1 MQNTKKVLSLIATF
15 VMAMMIF
22 VGCSSK
28 PTTMQDREGNEFN
41 VPKEVNTIIS
51 TAPVLSLIAT
61 FVMAMM
67 IFVGCSSKPTTMQ
80 DREGNEFNV
89 PKEVNTIISTAPSN
103 TEVLVALGLA
113 DKLVAVDK
121 YSADVEG
128 ISEDL
133 PKIDFRNP
141 DAEAII
147 ALNPDIVIASGH
159 NKAGDED
166 PFALIKEAGI
176 PVAYIPSSY
185 SIDGIYGDIE
195 FIASLT
201 DTEKEGKDLINS
213 MKEEI
218 ESIKSIGN
226 TITDKKNVYFEIGAG
241 SGLYTFGNETFL
253 NEMIETIGAT
263 NVFGEENSWIT
274 VALIKEA
281 GIPVAYIPSSYS
293 IDGIYGDIEFIAS
306 LTDTEKEGKDL
317 INSMKEEIE
326 SIKSI
331 GNTITDKKNVYFEIG
346 AGSGLY
352 TFGNE
357 TFLNEMIETIGATN
371 VFGEEN
377 SWITVTPEAV
387 IDANPDVILANT
399 PGTNEAGLTAVEDIK
414 SREGWDTV
422 AAVQNGDVYEIDKNS
437 SSRASQNI
445 IKALKEMAK
454 AVYPDEYKD
463 F

>member
-1 MQNTKKVLSLIATF
+1 MKNTKK
-15 VMAMMIF
+15 
-22 VGCSSK
+22 
-28 PTTMQDREGNEFN
+28 
-41 VPKEVNTIIS
+41 
-51 TAPVLSLIAT
+51 VLSLIAT

-218 ESIKSIGN
+218 EAIKAIG
-226 TITDKKNVYFEIGAG
+226 D
-241 SGLYTFGNETFL
+241 
-253 NEMIETIGAT
+253 
-263 NVFGEENSWIT
+263 
-274 VALIKEA
+274 
-281 GIPVAYIPSSYS
+281 
-293 IDGIYGDIEFIAS
+293 
-306 LTDTEKEGKDL
+306 
-317 INSMKEEIE
+317 
-326 SIKSI
+326 
-331 GNTITDKKNVYFEIG
+331 TITDKKNVYFEIG

-414 SREGWDTV
+414 SREGWDTI
-422 AAVQNGDVYEIDKNS
+422 AAVQNSDVYEIDKNS

-454 AVYPDEYKD
+454 AVYPNEYKD

>member
-1 MQNTKKVLSLIATF
+1 MQNTKK
-15 VMAMMIF
+15 
-22 VGCSSK
+22 
-28 PTTMQDREGNEFN
+28 
-41 VPKEVNTIIS
+41 
-51 TAPVLSLIAT
+51 VLSLIAT

-274 VALIKEA
+274 V
-281 GIPVAYIPSSYS
+281 
-293 IDGIYGDIEFIAS
+293 
-306 LTDTEKEGKDL
+306 
-317 INSMKEEIE
+317 
-326 SIKSI
+326 
-331 GNTITDKKNVYFEIG
+331 
-346 AGSGLY
+346 
-352 TFGNE
+352 
-357 TFLNEMIETIGATN
+357 
-371 VFGEEN
+371 
-377 SWITVTPEAV
+377 TPEAV

-414 SREGWDTV
+414 SREGWDTI
-422 AAVQNGDVYEIDKNS
+422 AAVQNSDVYEIDKNS

-454 AVYPDEYKD
+454 AVYPDEYKE

>member
-1 MQNTKKVLSLIATF
+1 MQNMKKVLSLVATF

-28 PTTMQDREGNEFN
+28 PTTM
-41 VPKEVNTIIS
+41 K
-51 TAPVLSLIAT
+51 
-61 FVMAMM
+61 
-67 IFVGCSSKPTTMQ
+67 

-128 ISEDL
+128 VSEDI

-147 ALNPDIVIASGH
+147 SLNPDIVIASGH

-201 DTEKEGKDLINS
+201 GTEKEGKDLINS
-213 MKEEI
+213 MKEEV
-218 ESIKSIGN
+218 EAIKAIGD
-226 TITDKKNVYFEIGAG
+226 TITDKKSVYFEIGAG

-253 NEMIETIGAT
+253 NEMIETIGAI
-263 NVFGEENSWIT
+263 NIFG
-274 VALIKEA
+274 
-281 GIPVAYIPSSYS
+281 
-293 IDGIYGDIEFIAS
+293 D
-306 LTDTEKEGKDL
+306 
-317 INSMKEEIE
+317 
-326 SIKSI
+326 
-331 GNTITDKKNVYFEIG
+331 
-346 AGSGLY
+346 
-352 TFGNE
+352 
-357 TFLNEMIETIGATN
+357 
-371 VFGEEN
+371 EN

-387 IDANPDVILANT
+387 IDANPDVILANS
-399 PGTNEAGLTAVEDIK
+399 PGTNEAGLTAVEDIV

-422 AAVQNGDVYEIDKNS
+422 TAVKNGDVYQIDKNS

>member
-1 MQNTKKVLSLIATF
+1 MKKVLSLVATF

-41 VPKEVNTIIS
+41 
-51 TAPVLSLIAT
+51 
-61 FVMAMM
+61 
-67 IFVGCSSKPTTMQ
+67 G
-80 DREGNEFNV
+80 

-159 NKAGDED
+159 NKVGDED

-176 PVAYIPSSY
+176 TVVYIPSSY

-195 FIASLT
+195 FISSLT
-201 DTEKEGKDLINS
+201 DTEKEGTELINS
-213 MKEEI
+213 MKEEV
-218 ESIKSIGN
+218 EAIKAIGD
-226 TITDKKNVYFEIGAG
+226 TITDKKKVYFEIGAG

-274 VALIKEA
+274 A
-281 GIPVAYIPSSYS
+281 
-293 IDGIYGDIEFIAS
+293 
-306 LTDTEKEGKDL
+306 
-317 INSMKEEIE
+317 
-326 SIKSI
+326 
-331 GNTITDKKNVYFEIG
+331 
-346 AGSGLY
+346 
-352 TFGNE
+352 
-357 TFLNEMIETIGATN
+357 
-371 VFGEEN
+371 
-377 SWITVTPEAV
+377 TPEAI

-399 PGTNEAGLTAVEDIK
+399 PGTNEAGLTAIEDIE
-414 SREGWDTV
+414 SREGWDTIT
-422 AAVQNGDVYEIDKNS
+422 AVKNGDVYQIDKNS

-445 IKALKEMAK
+445 IKALKEIDK
-454 AVYPDEYKD
+454 DVYQDEYKD

>member
-1 MQNTKKVLSLIATF
+1 MQNMKKVLSLVATF

-28 PTTMQDREGNEFN
+28 PTTM
-41 VPKEVNTIIS
+41 K
-51 TAPVLSLIAT
+51 
-61 FVMAMM
+61 
-67 IFVGCSSKPTTMQ
+67 

-128 ISEDL
+128 VSEDI

-195 FIASLT
+195 FIANLT
-201 DTEKEGKDLINS
+201 GTEKEGEELINS
-213 MKEEI
+213 MKEDV
-218 ESIKSIGN
+218 ESIKAIGD
-226 TITDKKNVYFEIGAG
+226 TITDKKSVYFEIGAG

-253 NEMIETIGAT
+253 NEMIETIGAI
-263 NVFGEENSWIT
+263 NIFG
-274 VALIKEA
+274 
-281 GIPVAYIPSSYS
+281 
-293 IDGIYGDIEFIAS
+293 D
-306 LTDTEKEGKDL
+306 
-317 INSMKEEIE
+317 
-326 SIKSI
+326 
-331 GNTITDKKNVYFEIG
+331 
-346 AGSGLY
+346 
-352 TFGNE
+352 
-357 TFLNEMIETIGATN
+357 
-371 VFGEEN
+371 EN

-387 IDANPDVILANT
+387 IDANPDVILANS
-399 PGTNEAGLTAVEDIK
+399 PGTNEAGLTAVEDIV
-414 SREGWDTV
+414 SREGWDTIT
-422 AAVQNGDVYEIDKNS
+422 AIQNGDVYQIDKNS
-437 SSRASQNI
+437 SSRGSQNI

>member
-1 MQNTKKVLSLIATF
+1 MQNMKKVLSLVATF

-28 PTTMQDREGNEFN
+28 PTTM
-41 VPKEVNTIIS
+41 K
-51 TAPVLSLIAT
+51 
-61 FVMAMM
+61 
-67 IFVGCSSKPTTMQ
+67 

-128 ISEDL
+128 VSEDI

-195 FIASLT
+195 FIANLT
-201 DTEKEGKDLINS
+201 GTEKEGEELINS
-213 MKEEI
+213 MKEDV
-218 ESIKSIGN
+218 ESIKAIGD
-226 TITDKKNVYFEIGAG
+226 TITDKKSVYFEIGAG

-263 NVFGEENSWIT
+263 NIFG
-274 VALIKEA
+274 
-281 GIPVAYIPSSYS
+281 
-293 IDGIYGDIEFIAS
+293 D
-306 LTDTEKEGKDL
+306 
-317 INSMKEEIE
+317 E
-326 SIKSI
+326 S
-331 GNTITDKKNVYFEIG
+331 
-346 AGSGLY
+346 
-352 TFGNE
+352 
-357 TFLNEMIETIGATN
+357 
-371 VFGEEN
+371 

-387 IDANPDVILANT
+387 IDANPDVILANS
-399 PGTNEAGLTAVEDIK
+399 PGTNEAGLTAVEDIV

-422 AAVQNGDVYEIDKNS
+422 TAVKNGDVYQIDKNS

-454 AVYPDEYKD
+454 AVYPNEYKD

>member
-1 MQNTKKVLSLIATF
+1 MQNMKKVLSLVATF

-28 PTTMQDREGNEFN
+28 PTTM
-41 VPKEVNTIIS
+41 K
-51 TAPVLSLIAT
+51 
-61 FVMAMM
+61 
-67 IFVGCSSKPTTMQ
+67 

-128 ISEDL
+128 VSEDI

-195 FIASLT
+195 FIANLT
-201 DTEKEGKDLINS
+201 GTEKEGEELINS
-213 MKEEI
+213 MKEDV
-218 ESIKSIGN
+218 ESIKAIGD
-226 TITDKKNVYFEIGAG
+226 TITDKKSVYFEIGAG

-263 NVFGEENSWIT
+263 NIFG
-274 VALIKEA
+274 
-281 GIPVAYIPSSYS
+281 
-293 IDGIYGDIEFIAS
+293 D
-306 LTDTEKEGKDL
+306 
-317 INSMKEEIE
+317 E
-326 SIKSI
+326 S
-331 GNTITDKKNVYFEIG
+331 
-346 AGSGLY
+346 
-352 TFGNE
+352 
-357 TFLNEMIETIGATN
+357 
-371 VFGEEN
+371 

-387 IDANPDVILANT
+387 IDANPDVILANS
-399 PGTNEAGLTAVEDIK
+399 PGTNEAGLTAVEDIV

-422 AAVQNGDVYEIDKNS
+422 TAVKNGDVYQIDKNS
-437 SSRASQNI
+437 SSRGSQNI

>member
-22 VGCSSK
+22 VGCSNK
-28 PTTMQDREGNEFN
+28 PTTMKDREGNEFN
-41 VPKEVNTIIS
+41 
-51 TAPVLSLIAT
+51 L
-61 FVMAMM
+61 
-67 IFVGCSSKPTTMQ
+67 
-80 DREGNEFNV
+80 

-128 ISEDL
+128 VSEDI

-147 ALNPDIVIASGH
+147 SLNPDIVIASGH

-195 FIASLT
+195 FIANLT
-201 DTEKEGKDLINS
+201 GTEKEGEELINS
-213 MKEEI
+213 MKEDV
-218 ESIKSIGN
+218 ESIKAIGD
-226 TITDKKNVYFEIGAG
+226 TITDKKSVYFEIGAG

-263 NVFGEENSWIT
+263 NIFG
-274 VALIKEA
+274 
-281 GIPVAYIPSSYS
+281 
-293 IDGIYGDIEFIAS
+293 D
-306 LTDTEKEGKDL
+306 
-317 INSMKEEIE
+317 E
-326 SIKSI
+326 S
-331 GNTITDKKNVYFEIG
+331 
-346 AGSGLY
+346 
-352 TFGNE
+352 
-357 TFLNEMIETIGATN
+357 
-371 VFGEEN
+371 

-387 IDANPDVILANT
+387 IDANPDVILANS
-399 PGTNEAGLTAVEDIK
+399 PGTNEAGLTAVEDIV

-422 AAVQNGDVYEIDKNS
+422 TAVKNGDVYQIDKNS

>member
-1 MQNTKKVLSLIATF
+1 MQNTKK
-15 VMAMMIF
+15 
-22 VGCSSK
+22 
-28 PTTMQDREGNEFN
+28 
-41 VPKEVNTIIS
+41 
-51 TAPVLSLIAT
+51 VLSLIAT

-218 ESIKSIGN
+218 EAIKAIG
-226 TITDKKNVYFEIGAG
+226 D
-241 SGLYTFGNETFL
+241 
-253 NEMIETIGAT
+253 
-263 NVFGEENSWIT
+263 
-274 VALIKEA
+274 
-281 GIPVAYIPSSYS
+281 
-293 IDGIYGDIEFIAS
+293 
-306 LTDTEKEGKDL
+306 
-317 INSMKEEIE
+317 
-326 SIKSI
+326 
-331 GNTITDKKNVYFEIG
+331 TITDKKNVYFEIG

-414 SREGWDTV
+414 SREGWDTIT
-422 AAVQNGDVYEIDKNS
+422 AVQNGAVYSIDNNA
-437 SSRASQNI
+437 SSRPSQNV
-445 IKALKEMAK
+445 IKALKEIAK
-454 AVYPDEYKD
+454 AIYPDEYKE

>member
-1 MQNTKKVLSLIATF
+1 MQNTKK
-15 VMAMMIF
+15 
-22 VGCSSK
+22 
-28 PTTMQDREGNEFN
+28 
-41 VPKEVNTIIS
+41 
-51 TAPVLSLIAT
+51 VLSLIAT

-218 ESIKSIGN
+218 EAIKAIG
-226 TITDKKNVYFEIGAG
+226 D
-241 SGLYTFGNETFL
+241 
-253 NEMIETIGAT
+253 
-263 NVFGEENSWIT
+263 
-274 VALIKEA
+274 
-281 GIPVAYIPSSYS
+281 
-293 IDGIYGDIEFIAS
+293 
-306 LTDTEKEGKDL
+306 
-317 INSMKEEIE
+317 
-326 SIKSI
+326 
-331 GNTITDKKNVYFEIG
+331 TITDKKNVYFEIG

-414 SREGWDTV
+414 SREGWDTI
-422 AAVQNGDVYEIDKNS
+422 AAVQNSDVYEIDKNS

-454 AVYPDEYKD
+454 AVYPNEYKD

>member
-22 VGCSSK
+22 VGCSNK
-28 PTTMQDREGNEFN
+28 PTTMKDREGNEFN
-41 VPKEVNTIIS
+41 
-51 TAPVLSLIAT
+51 L
-61 FVMAMM
+61 
-67 IFVGCSSKPTTMQ
+67 
-80 DREGNEFNV
+80 

-128 ISEDL
+128 VSEDI

-201 DTEKEGKDLINS
+201 GTEKEGKDLINS
-213 MKEEI
+213 MKEEV
-218 ESIKSIGN
+218 EAIKAIGD
-226 TITDKKNVYFEIGAG
+226 TITDKKSVYFEIGAG

-253 NEMIETIGAT
+253 NEMIETIGAI
-263 NVFGEENSWIT
+263 NIFG
-274 VALIKEA
+274 
-281 GIPVAYIPSSYS
+281 
-293 IDGIYGDIEFIAS
+293 D
-306 LTDTEKEGKDL
+306 
-317 INSMKEEIE
+317 
-326 SIKSI
+326 
-331 GNTITDKKNVYFEIG
+331 
-346 AGSGLY
+346 
-352 TFGNE
+352 
-357 TFLNEMIETIGATN
+357 
-371 VFGEEN
+371 EN

-387 IDANPDVILANT
+387 IDANPDVILANS
-399 PGTNEAGLTAVEDIK
+399 PGTNEAGLTAVEDIV
-414 SREGWDTV
+414 SREGWDTIT
-422 AAVQNGDVYEIDKNS
+422 AIQNGDVYQIDKNS
-437 SSRASQNI
+437 SSRGSQNI